1 MPVKPRSAAAS
12 ANGSRSIRRAIDIFE
27 MLFERDEPVAV
38 SEIARALA
46 IPRSSAY
53 SIINVL
59 NSARY
64 LEPAGDSKLFLG
76 PKLFELGMAYG
87 NKIDLIKICAPVVKE
102 LRDTTGETVQLSIL
116 DSDMLLVLMKEEGTH
131 PVRIISRVGSRV
143 PVNWAAGGRLI
154 VSDLA
159 DDELCRLLRN
169 TIRPSPTRK
178 ASTDVE
184 FLRHQIRKFRQQGYS
199 VEIGETNEHAG
210 CVAAPILDAA
220 GQCIAAISIAVPEQ
234 RLKPGN
240 RKRLIAAVREA
251 ARRLSRRFGA
261 AAPSRGQFASARL
274 AIRGLS
280 ASVT

>member
-1 MPVKPRSAAAS
+1 MSLKPRSETAPVS
-12 ANGSRSIRRAIDIFE
+12 ANGSRTIRRAIDIFE

-59 NSARY
+59 SGARY

-116 DSDMLLVLMKEEGTH
+116 DSDMLLVLMKEEGSH

-154 VSDLA
+154 VSDLV
-159 DDELCRLLRN
+159 DDQLRRLLRS
-169 TIRPSPTRK
+169 TVRPSPTRK
-178 ASTDVE
+178 ASTDVD
-184 FLRHQIRKFRQQGYS
+184 FLVHQIRKFRQQGYS

-210 CVAAPILDAA
+210 CVAAPVLDAS
-220 GQCIAAISIAVPEQ
+220 GRCIAAISIAVPEQ
-234 RLKPGN
+234 RLKPNN
-240 RKRLIAAVREA
+240 RKRLIAAVCDA
-251 ARRLSRRFGA
+251 AQGLSGRFGA
-261 AAPSRGQFASARL
+261 APLSREMVKVRS
-274 AIRGLS
+274 
-280 ASVT
+280 T